1 METQANYVHVD
12 HDSFVPCQPAMQSQ
26 DIGKLAEALAK
37 AQMEMSAAKKDAK
50 NPFFKSDYA
59 TLASCLGAGNPALNK
74 NGLCVT
80 QLPGSSDGN
89 ISLETILMH
98 TSGQFIKSNIYVKP
112 EKTGPQALGA
122 CLSYLRRYSYSA
134 IIGQATADDDAESA
148 TDRKKPDAG
157 KNPAQK
163 KADTHVE
170 PKVDMPKFIA
180 AVTKLTEEMG
190 MSAEIFD
197 SFMSDEK
204 VKSLDV
210 LKTKDAQIDFY
221 NKLKSLFPAPSA

>member
-1 METQANYVHVD
+1 MEIQGTYETACYNEKMMSD
-12 HDSFVPCQPAMQSQ
+12 

-74 NGLCVT
+74 NGLSVT

-112 EKTGPQALGA
+112 EENRSTGAW
-122 CLSYLRRYSYSA
+122 CLPVLSSPVLLFCYYWPGNRR
-134 IIGQATADDDAESA
+134 
-148 TDRKKPDAG
+148 R
-157 KNPAQK
+157 
-163 KADTHVE
+163 
-170 PKVDMPKFIA
+170 
-180 AVTKLTEEMG
+180 
-190 MSAEIFD
+190 
-197 SFMSDEK
+197 
-204 VKSLDV
+204 
-210 LKTKDAQIDFY
+210 
-221 NKLKSLFPAPSA
+221 